1 MKKNLLSLVVVLC
14 AFVGMAQAQ
23 TAKVPAAK
31 MYATNYSFKTAD
43 GQKPS
48 VISAGP
54 AEAEKTAITEKAA
67 AKLVNCYTYTL
78 TTNQGFSTTYEW
90 KDCDGTLRRQ
100 HLEVGQSTNVCAQD
114 GTVTGGPYT
123 KGSVCP

>member
-1 MKKNLLSLVVVLC
+1 MKRNLLSLVVMLC

-31 MYATNYSFKTAD
+31 NYAVQKAEV
-43 GQKPS
+43 QKP
-48 VISAGP
+48 VLAAVSADAGKP
-54 AEAEKTAITEKAA
+54 AVTEQAA
-67 AKLVNCYTYTL
+67 APLVTCYTYTL

-90 KDCDGTLRRQ
+90 RECDGTLRRQ
-100 HLEVGQSTNVCAQD
+100 HLDVGQSTSVCAQD

-123 KGSVCP
+123 KGAVCH